1 MRRCFPFLLPFL
13 SLFLFLS
20 ACGDKSDRD
29 AVLAVAVKRQ
39 QALTSRDISLYLPL
53 ISPHYQDKGRD
64 HAVKARELTDILAS
78 FDKIDYRS
86 LDRRVEVQGDSAT
99 VTGSYELRV
108 TGNGKEMDLAGKEE
122 LRLRKE
128 AGVWKIVGGL

>member
-1 MRRCFPFLLPFL
+1 MQRFFLLL
-13 SLFLFLS
+13 LLLIFLS
-20 ACGDKSDRD
+20 ACSDTSDRD

-39 QALTSRDISLYLPL
+39 QALTSRDINLYLPL

-64 HAVKARELTDILAS
+64 QAAKARELTDILAS
-78 FDKIDYRS
+78 FERIDYRS
-86 LDRRVEVQGDSAT
+86 LDRRVEVQSDSAT

-108 TGNGKEMDLAGKEE
+108 MQKGKEMELAGKEE

>member
-1 MRRCFPFLLPFL
+1 MQRFFLL
-13 SLFLFLS
+13 LFLLIFLS
-20 ACGDKSDRD
+20 ACSDTSDRD

-39 QALTSRDISLYLPL
+39 QALTSRDIHLYLPL

-64 HAVKARELTDILAS
+64 HAAKARELTDILAS

-108 TGNGKEMDLAGKEE
+108 TGKGKDMELAGKEE